1 MKEWEL
7 SLKNPAEKDAT
18 KQTLYMFHS
27 LTDNFITA
35 NFAGK

>member
-7 SLKNPAEKDAT
+7 SFKNPAEKDAT
-18 KQTLYMFHS
+18 KQTLCMFYS

-35 NFAGK
+35 NFTGK